1 MATAKRPFA
10 EYTGRLRDLRFID
23 SQQLVFQGRT
33 AGIGL
38 VDALGQVRHIVI
50 SRADQDAGVD
60 RHDAVKLNEVTAVE
74 RQHRP
79 VARDREG

>member
-1 MATAKRPFA
+1 
-10 EYTGRLRDLRFID
+10 
-23 SQQLVFQGRT
+23 
-33 AGIGL
+33 L